1 MQNHNVIVLPTET
14 KRDLL
19 EFIKFPWEVYKDD
32 PNWVPPLLVERKEFF
47 DKKKNPFFQHADV
60 IFYLAK
66 RNGKTVGRITGIVN
80 YKHIETHQEKVGFF
94 GFFEC
99 IKEYEV
105 AKLLLDSV
113 RQWLKSKG
121 MEIMR
126 GPANYSSNEE
136 WGFLTEGFD
145 SPPVI
150 MMTYNPPYYLEF
162 MESYGMV
169 KAKDLYAYY
178 IDKNRLPPE
187 RLNKMAELIKKRE
200 NITIRAIN
208 MKDFPGEVA
217 RIKQIYNAAWS
228 KNWGFIPMTDE
239 EFNHL
244 AKSLKQ
250 VIDPHLVFI
259 AEVEGKPAGFALA
272 LPDVNQALIKLNGR
286 LFPGGILKL
295 LWHTKI
301 RNKING
307 VRIITM
313 GVVHEF
319 QKRGIDT
326 VFYVEIFRVG
336 IKRGYTWAEMSW
348 VLEDNVMM
356 NRVLDL
362 LGATL
367 YKKYRLYEIPI

>member
-187 RLNKMAELIKKRE
+187 RVNKMAKLIKKRE

-244 AKSLKQ
+244 AKCLKQ

-259 AEVEGKPAGFALA
+259 AEVAGKPAGFALA
-272 LPDVNQALIKLNGR
+272 LPDLNQALIKLNGR
-286 LFPGGILKL
+286 LFPLGILKL

-301 RNKING
+301 KNKING

-326 VFYVEIFRVG
+326 VFYVETFDVG

>member
-1 MQNHNVIVLPTET
+1 MQNKVSIQPWEIKSNLT
-14 KRDLL
+14 
-19 EFIKFPWEVYKDD
+19 EFIKFPWQVYKDD

-47 DKKKNPFFQHADV
+47 DKKKNPFFKHADV

-66 RNGKTVGRITGIVN
+66 RNGKTVGRIAGIVN
-80 YKHIETHQEKVGFF
+80 YKHIETHQEKTGFF
-94 GFFEC
+94 GCFEC
-99 IKEYEV
+99 VQDYAV
-105 AKLLLDSV
+105 AKLLLDTV
-113 RQWLKSKG
+113 REWLKSKG

-126 GPANYSSNEE
+126 GPANFSSNEE

-187 RLNKMAELIKKRE
+187 RVNKMAELIKKRE
-200 NITIRAIN
+200 NVTIRTIN
-208 MKDFPGEVA
+208 MKDFVGEVA

-228 KNWGFIPMTDE
+228 KNWGFVPMTDE
-239 EFNHL
+239 EFNHM

-259 AEVEGKPAGFALA
+259 AEVNGRPAGFSLA

-286 LFPGGILKL
+286 LFPVGILKL

-301 RNKING
+301 KNKIDG

-326 VFYVEIFRVG
+326 VFYVATFDVG

>member
-1 MQNHNVIVLPTET
+1 MQNHNVVVLPTKT

-19 EFIKFPWEVYKDD
+19 EFIKFPWQVYKGD

-60 IFYLAK
+60 VFFLAR
-66 RNGKTVGRITGIVN
+66 RNGKTVGRIAGIVN

-94 GFFEC
+94 GFFEF
-99 IKEYEV
+99 IQDYEV
-105 AKLLLDSV
+105 AKLLLDTV
-113 RQWLKSKG
+113 REWLRSKG

-136 WGFLTEGFD
+136 WGFLTEGSD

-150 MMTYNPPYYLEF
+150 MMTYNPPYYPEY
-162 MESYGMV
+162 METYGMV

-187 RLNKMAELIKKRE
+187 RVNKMAELIKKRE

-208 MKDFPGEVA
+208 MKDFQGEVA

-286 LFPGGILKL
+286 LFPWGILKL

-348 VLEDNVMM
+348 VLEDNVLM
-356 NRVLDL
+356 NRVLEL

>member
-1 MQNHNVIVLPTET
+1 MQNKVSIQPWEIKSNLT
-14 KRDLL
+14 
-19 EFIKFPWEVYKDD
+19 EFIKFPWQVYKDD
-32 PNWVPPLLVERKEFF
+32 PNWVPPLVVERKEFF
-47 DKKKNPFFQHADV
+47 DKKKNPFFKHADV

-66 RNGKTVGRITGIVN
+66 RNGKTVGRIAGIVN
-80 YKHIETHQEKVGFF
+80 YKHIETHQEKTGFF
-94 GFFEC
+94 GCFEC
-99 IKEYEV
+99 VQDYAV
-105 AKLLLDSV
+105 AKLLLDTV
-113 RQWLKSKG
+113 REWLKSKG

-126 GPANYSSNEE
+126 GPANFSSNEE

-187 RLNKMAELIKKRE
+187 RVNKMAELIKKRE
-200 NITIRAIN
+200 NVTIRTIN
-208 MKDFPGEVA
+208 MKDFVGEVA

-228 KNWGFIPMTDE
+228 KNWGFVPMTDE
-239 EFNHL
+239 EFNHM

-259 AEVEGKPAGFALA
+259 AEVNGRPAGFSLA

-286 LFPGGILKL
+286 LFPVGILKL

-301 RNKING
+301 KNKIDG

-326 VFYVEIFRVG
+326 VFYVATFDVG

>member
-32 PNWVPPLLVERKEFF
+32 PNWVPPLLVERKVFF

-187 RLNKMAELIKKRE
+187 RVNKMAELIKKRE

-228 KNWGFIPMTDE
+228 KNWGFIPMTDD

-259 AEVEGKPAGFALA
+259 AEVAGKPAGFALA
-272 LPDVNQALIKLNGR
+272 LPDLNQALIKLNGR
-286 LFPGGILKL
+286 LFPLGILKL

-301 RNKING
+301 KNKING

-326 VFYVEIFRVG
+326 VFYVETFDVG